1 MPDPVKLIATIKQ
14 AAQLQLQ
21 QPGRVGKFVDLK
33 DCDEVL
39 VVGDLHGH
47 LANFKQVLQLAK
59 LGEHPRRHVVLQ
71 ELVHGPFRYA
81 GEDAGELSHRLVDVV
96 SAYICQYPGRVHYLL
111 GNHELSQ
118 WKHREIA
125 KNNESLNNLFV
136 LGVCTAYP
144 HHTEEMVQA
153 YEELFASLPVAIRTP
168 NRVFLSHSLPGA
180 SRLTTWTLEQLQKEY
195 FPSEDYKMGGCVH
208 SVVWGRDTEETTV
221 KTYLELVG
229 ADLLISGHIP
239 TEQGYETPNSQQV
252 ILDGKDENAHVLL
265 FPTKEPLTQ
274 QQLLKHLIK
283 LNEAKRV
290 EKLLEH

>member
-14 AAQLQLQ
+14 AALLQRK
-21 QPGRVGKFVDLK
+21 QPGRVGKFVELT

-71 ELVHGPFRYA
+71 ELVHGPFRYP
-81 GEDAGELSHRLVDVV
+81 GEGGELSHRLVDVV

-111 GNHELSQ
+111 GNHELAQ
-118 WKHREIA
+118 WTHREIA

-144 HHTEEMVQA
+144 EHTEEMVEA
-153 YEELFASLPVAIRTP
+153 YEELFSSLPVAIRTP
-168 NRVFLSHSLPGA
+168 NRIFLSHSLPGA
-180 SRLTTWTLEQLQKEY
+180 SRLVNWTLDELRKET
-195 FPSEDYKMGGCVH
+195 FHSEDYKIGGGVH
-208 SVVWGRDTEETTV
+208 SVVWGRDTSESTV
-221 KTYLELVG
+221 NTYLELVG

-239 TEQGYETPNSQQV
+239 TEHGYELPNPQQV
-252 ILDGKDENAHVLL
+252 ILDGKDDNAQVLL
-265 FPTKEPLTQ
+265 FPTKDPLTQ
-274 QQLLKHLIK
+274 AQLLKYLIR
-283 LNEAKRV
+283 LNEAKR
-290 EKLLEH
+290 